1 MSCRLWG
8 FKAKLCSEEE
18 QEQITELPNVLCH
31 EAERPLESRSMAFQS
46 LPPSLLRS
54 SLPFPSLPPKDVERE
69 SVDRTRYSLDPKF
82 METTRHRAKEGSRDE
97 CRVHI
102 NYSER
107 AAVSPVAGSRMAG
120 RGGSWVIVADLLKNS
135 FFTALQG

>member
-1 MSCRLWG
+1 MRQRGRW
-8 FKAKLCSEEE
+8 KAAVWLSN
-18 QEQITELPNVLCH
+18 PY
-31 EAERPLESRSMAFQS
+31 
-46 LPPSLLRS
+46 LPPGTH
-54 SLPFPSLPPKDVERE
+54 LPPCSALAFPSLPPKDVERE

-82 METTRHRAKEGSRDE
+82 MDTTRHRAKEGSRDE

-107 AAVSPVAGSRMAG
+107 AALSPVAGSRMAG